1 MFVLTLCFLWI
12 CKTNLGHA
20 CVHTCVFV
28 NAYMYIY
35 AYAHRCISVQ
45 MHMYACVW
53 VHECVNVR
61 MCTWGCLY
69 IWMWMWVN
77 AHVCVSRHTCTKCV
91 FRCACTHTCV
101 SICACVLRLHFMDN
115 SSCLVV
121 MGTTVLK
128 MLNWIPLHVGQ
139 KNQKGEREL
148 NNRHIWGPK
157 AEAEHHGLGKNW
169 TGTNQPEVCPTYGAT
184 GLGSGPQSRFFP
196 SPSWPF
202 PSFMLSNHLPS
213 FLGPFSFPLL
223 LLGL

>member
-1 MFVLTLCFLWI
+1 MCF
-12 CKTNLGHA
+12 CE
-20 CVHTCVFV
+20 C
-28 NAYMYIY
+28 MYICICTRVY
-35 AYAHRCISVQ
+35 ICADAHVCMCERERTNVR
-45 MHMYACVW
+45 MYACV
-53 VHECVNVR
+53 HG
-61 MCTWGCLY
+61 GCLY
-69 IWMWMWVN
+69 IWMCMWVN
-77 AHVCVSRHTCTKCV
+77 AHVYVSRHTCTKCV
-91 FRCACTHTCV
+91 FRCACTHTCM
-101 SICACVLRLHFMDN
+101 SICACVPRLHFMDN

-139 KNQKGEREL
+139 KNQKGESEL
-148 NNRHIWGPK
+148 NNRHTWGPK

-169 TGTNQPEVCPTYGAT
+169 TGTNQPEVCPTYGAP